1 MTQRIKNEWTLNL
14 PSQEDADDD
23 GNILIRSDGCL
34 DPERGDWAY
43 NTQKVS
49 LEVYLLKGLS
59 YHWRRTEE
67 WVNAREIFERKI
79 IQIAGLSEGLA
90 ALADDGSVWIAHNSS
105 ISPKPCEWMR
115 MDDLPSGLR
124 KRVSGG

>member
-1 MTQRIKNEWTLNL
+1 MTEHIKNDWSLSVPTH
-14 PSQEDADDD
+14 EDADDD
-23 GNILIRSDGCL
+23 GNILIRGEGYL

-59 YHWRRTEE
+59 YHWRKTDE
-67 WVNAREIFERKI
+67 WIKAREVFERRI
-79 IQIAGLSEGLA
+79 IQVTGLGEGIA
-90 ALADDGSVWIAHNSS
+90 ALADDGSVWIAHNST

-115 MDDLPSGLR
+115 MDDLPSGVR
-124 KRVSGG
+124 KKALGG